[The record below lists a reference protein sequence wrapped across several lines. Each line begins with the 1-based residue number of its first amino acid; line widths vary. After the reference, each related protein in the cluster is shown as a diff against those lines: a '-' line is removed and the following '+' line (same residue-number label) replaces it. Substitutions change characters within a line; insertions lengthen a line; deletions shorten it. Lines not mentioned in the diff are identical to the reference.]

1 MTASYP
7 NSGRAFRNPT
17 SSTTAVQ
24 SDGTD
29 LHAADHTAVEEEV
42 AAISSDLRTAKGA
55 SANIATKIAAMDA
68 SIASAYIPGGTDVAI
83 ADGGTGSSTASG
95 ARTNLGLGGAAVLNV
110 GTTAGTVAAGD
121 DSRFAN
127 QNTRPY
133 VLVASSEASATLKS
147 SADYVCTGTNDE
159 VVIQNAIKYAGDNAI
174 NHVKLSSGTFY
185 IDALDVINLAGPDT
199 AGTTFYR
206 SMRLEG
212 AGLPY
217 ASGASRY
224 GTVLRWDVASAPASK
239 QAILSIRPY
248 TSDPGTGRTR
258 HRYHINNIA
267 IDGNGYGNVIGLKMQ
282 WVNIFYLADINIVG
296 CRGFGLY
303 MHGVSDGTAERVR
316 FNSCGTAS
324 TTSSASSTAATMI
337 SDNIAPWTSDNIVFR
352 DCTWENGMERM
363 LSLVSQDPDSAL
375 RGAGYTFTL
384 SSAQTFKAGDVYT
397 ATSGGPFRILNNGTS
412 TTSLVATSNG
422 GSPPASGTLTKL
434 SGDAASPATIAYSS
448 FVANNGYI
456 NQQAIYSIHFDRCKF
471 EQTYTVGG
479 SSNALI
485 QAEGIQ
491 GLNMRNCYF
500 YAGTPANDLA
510 NPNTATALNKPN
522 AFIWLKSAYNVN
534 IMNSFFSNTSTLQ
547 SSVETSTT
555 YGIYVDQANAAAGL
569 GAIAQGINI
578 SNNEFSGGITWG
590 TNSIVWNTN
599 NTNINSVFNAGNW
612 RRDSLTTVESK
623 IGTGS
628 LVSRPA
634 AQT

>member
-7 NSGRAFRNPT
+7 NSSRAFRNPT

-42 AAISSDLRTAKGA
+42 AAISSDLISARGAAANMAAK
-55 SANIATKIAAMDA
+55 ITAMDA
-68 SIASAYIPGGTDVAI
+68 SISGAALKASNLSDLASA
-83 ADGGTGSSTASG
+83 ST
-95 ARTNLGLGGAAVLNV
+95 ARTNLGLGGAATLSV

-224 GTVLRWDVASAPASK
+224 GTVLRWDVASVPASK

-267 IDGNGYGNVIGLKMQ
+267 IDGNGYNNVIGLKMQ
-282 WVNIFYLADINIVG
+282 WVNIFYLADVNIVG

-303 MHGVSDGTAERVR
+303 MNGVSDGTVERLR
-316 FNSCGTAS
+316 FNSCGTAN
-324 TTSSASSTAATMI
+324 TTSGASSTAGTMI
-337 SDNIAPWTSDNIVFR
+337 SDNIGGWTSDNIVFR
-352 DCTWENGMERM
+352 DCTWENGMERFLM
-363 LSLVSQDPDSAL
+363 VVSQDPDSIL
-375 RGAGYTFTL
+375 RGGSYT
-384 SSAQTFKAGDVYT
+384 S
-397 ATSGGPFRILNNGTS
+397 
-412 TTSLVATSNG
+412 
-422 GSPPASGTLTKL
+422 
-434 SGDAASPATIAYSS
+434 
-448 FVANNGYI
+448 
-456 NQQAIYSIHFDRCKF
+456 QQALYNIQFDRCKF
-471 EQTYTVGG
+471 EAIYTSGG
-479 SSNALI
+479 SSATNNALI
-485 QAEGIQ
+485 QVEGVQ
-491 GLNMRNCYF
+491 GFYMRNCYF
-500 YAGTPANDLA
+500 YGGSPTSSWATPAISA
-510 NPNTATALNKPN
+510 SNKPN
-522 AFIWLKSAYNVN
+522 AYISLRSVYNVN
-534 IMNSFFSNTSTLQ
+534 ISNSFFSNTSTLS
-547 SSVETSTT
+547 SSVEPSSI
-555 YGIYVDQANAAAGL
+555 YGIYIDNGSAAAGL
-569 GAIAQGINI
+569 GAVAQGITI
-578 SNNEFSGGITWG
+578 MNNEFSGANTW
-590 TNSIVWNTN
+590 NSKSIVWVTN
-599 NTNINSVFNAGNW
+599 NNTIYNVSNTGNW
-612 RRDSLTTVESK
+612 GRDLLVYTFTITSAAVVAGDIYTAPLSSGTGNYVVTSNGTVTTLLTVSNSGTPSPTNGTLTRASGTGPATLSFSNVTAGTTPTSVESK
-623 IGTGS
+623 TGS
-628 LVSRPA
+628 GALGARPT

>member
-7 NSGRAFRNPT
+7 NSGRTFRNPT

-55 SANIATKIAAMDA
+55 SANMATKIAAMDA

-224 GTVLRWDVASAPASK
+224 GTVLRWDAASVPATR
-239 QAILSIRPY
+239 QAIVSIRPY
-248 TSDPGTGRTR
+248 TSDPGTGRAR
-258 HRYHINNIA
+258 HRYQINNIA
-267 IDGNGYGNVIGLKMQ
+267 IDGDGYSNVIGLKMQ
-282 WVNIFYLADINIVG
+282 WVNIFYLSDINIVG

-303 MHGVSDGTAERVR
+303 MNGVSDGTAERLR
-316 FNSCGTAS
+316 FNSCGTAN
-324 TTSSASSTAATMI
+324 TTSTSSSRAATMI
-337 SDNIAPWTSDNIVFR
+337 SDNIGSWTSDNIVFR
-352 DCTWENGMERM
+352 DCTWENGMERII
-363 LSLVSQDPDSAL
+363 SLVSQDPDSTL
-375 RGAGYTFTL
+375 RGGAYT
-384 SSAQTFKAGDVYT
+384 
-397 ATSGGPFRILNNGTS
+397 
-412 TTSLVATSNG
+412 
-422 GSPPASGTLTKL
+422 
-434 SGDAASPATIAYSS
+434 
-448 FVANNGYI
+448 
-456 NQQAIYSIHFDRCKF
+456 NQQAIYGIHFDRCKF

-479 SSNALI
+479 STNALI
-485 QAEGIQ
+485 QVEGIQ
-491 GLNMRNCYF
+491 GFNMRNCYF
-500 YAGTPANDLA
+500 YAGTPANSLGT
-510 NPNTATALNKPN
+510 PTTATAANKPN

-555 YGIYVDQANAAAGL
+555 YGIYVDNAAAAAGL
-569 GAIAQGINI
+569 GAIVQGINI
-578 SNNEFSGGITWG
+578 SNNEFSGGVTWD